1 MVDCSYLGDES
12 GFPDKFRLL
21 KPDPDISGNGVL
33 IGFIGIACFSFLF
46 LVVQYLMG
54 SSEDTNLDGFANL
67 VDKKLLSFIWR
78 YLGKPSERYKEPLK
92 NQ

>member
-12 GFPDKFRLL
+12 GFPDKFRILQ
-21 KPDPDISGNGVL
+21 PDPGISGNGVL
-33 IGFIGIACFSFLF
+33 IGLIGTACFSVLL

-54 SSEDTNLDGFANL
+54 SSEDTNLDGFANP
-67 VDKKLLSFIWR
+67 VDRKLLSFIWR
-78 YLGKPSERYKEPLK
+78 YLGKPSGRFKEPLK